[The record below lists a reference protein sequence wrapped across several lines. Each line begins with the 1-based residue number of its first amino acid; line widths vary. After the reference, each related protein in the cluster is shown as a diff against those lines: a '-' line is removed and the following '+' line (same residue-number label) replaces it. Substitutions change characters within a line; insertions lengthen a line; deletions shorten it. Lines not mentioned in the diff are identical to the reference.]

1 MLLIGQYDSPFVR
14 RVAVALRHHGFG
26 FEHRPHASFRDA
38 ELIARY
44 NPLRRVPTLVLD
56 DDTVLTES
64 SVCLEVL
71 DGRVAE
77 TRGEDWPQLL
87 LPRRGPLRE
96 RGLRASGFLCSALDK
111 AVSLIYERRLRSA
124 TDSAWEARCELQLRE
139 TLQMLDGE
147 SAALPGR
154 FYLGERPSHYD
165 ILVGCALTLIEEALP
180 GFLPA
185 DAVPHLRSLGQ
196 RSRELPAFEGIYL
209 PFVIHT

>member
-14 RVAVALRHHGFG
+14 RVAVALRHYGFE

-38 ELIARY
+38 ELIARH
-44 NPLRRVPTLVLD
+44 NPLRRVPTFVLD
-56 DDTVLTES
+56 DGTVFTDS

-77 TRGEDWPQLL
+77 THGDSWPELL

-96 RGLRASGFLCSALDK
+96 RGLRACGFLGSALDK
-111 AVSLIYERRLRSA
+111 AVSLVYERLLRSEA
-124 TDSAWEARCELQLRE
+124 NPTWVARCELQLRE
-139 TLQMLDGE
+139 TLQLLEAE
-147 SAALPGR
+147 SAELPAR

-165 ILVGCALTLIEEALP
+165 ILVGCALTMIEEALP

-185 DAVPHLRSLGQ
+185 DALPNLRALG
-196 RSRELPAFEGIYL
+196 RRARELPVFEGIYL